1 MLIEQQFLSGLMRH
15 GSRQTKPHSWVLFE
29 MLLVSEIAQLW
40 SNQCEAKKSV
50 EQNQTEHSTKYHRV
64 IYYIIC

>member
-1 MLIEQQFLSGLMRH
+1 
-15 GSRQTKPHSWVLFE
+15 